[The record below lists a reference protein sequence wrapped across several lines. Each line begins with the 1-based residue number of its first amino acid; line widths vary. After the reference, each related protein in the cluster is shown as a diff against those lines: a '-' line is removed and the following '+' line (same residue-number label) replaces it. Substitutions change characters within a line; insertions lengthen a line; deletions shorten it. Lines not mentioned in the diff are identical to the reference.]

1 MSRLTA
7 YLHPTC
13 STCEQ
18 ARQWLRRRG
27 VDFVEKDIR
36 TTPPT
41 GRELR
46 AMLAAQGGERK
57 KLLNTSGIEYRKQG
71 LAAKLPQL
79 DDPAALALL
88 AGNGMLIKR
97 PFVLGPGGVGLVG
110 FDEKKWAAALGQT

>member
-18 ARQWLRRRG
+18 AREWLAKHE
-27 VDFVEKDIR
+27 VAYVEKDIR

-41 GRELR
+41 VAELR
-46 AMLAAQGGERK
+46 AMQVALGGERK

-71 LAAKLPQL
+71 LAARLPAMA
-79 DDPAALALL
+79 DAEAHALL
-88 AGNGMLIKR
+88 ATNGMFIKR
-97 PFVLGPGGVGLVG
+97 PFVLGPGGIGLVG
-110 FDEKKWAAALGQT
+110 FNEEKWAGALLKR